1 MSKRQAEEKK
11 TSKKKEKKSKKNSTQ
26 CQKNNEELTSF
37 TQVKLNAGRTTN
49 RRLWGFLCQG
59 CFTCC
64 PALPVL
70 SLLNMN
76 SRCEWLQKMTVAA
89 AWMLKL
95 VYLSKLS
102 LLVEPGE
109 STWKDATFWLD
120 ERPGWKS
127 AMERTN
133 ARQLNLSLPTSWMIS
148 DCTKVCAYLFCDAW
162 GRWLSRR
169 MVNGCFTLR
178 KLNISPRCRLPGS
191 GKVVL
196 WSAAVGNECERK
208 QKIRRVRVRTV

>member
-1 MSKRQAEEKK
+1 M
-11 TSKKKEKKSKKNSTQ
+11 KNWCPSHGWSWMLVGQPTGD
-26 CQKNNEELTSF
+26 C
-37 TQVKLNAGRTTN
+37 
-49 RRLWGFLCQG
+49 GFLHQD

-70 SLLNMN
+70 SLLNVN

-89 AWMLKL
+89 AWMLKT

-133 ARQLNLSLPTSWMIS
+133 ARQLNLSLPTSWTMG
-148 DCTKVCAYLFCDAW
+148 DCTKVCAYLFRDAW

-169 MVNGCFTLR
+169 MVNRCFILR
-178 KLNISPRCRLPGS
+178 KLTIFPRCQLPGS

-196 WSAAVGNECERK
+196 WSAAVGNECVRK
-208 QKIRRVRVRTV
+208 QKIRSVRVRTV